1 MLAHFHVSPIINLL
15 SIQVGLPKAA
25 GGPDPASE
33 WTTGFYKE
41 PVSGP
46 IWVGTINLAGDGQ
59 ADLRVHGGADKAIN
73 LYPFEHY
80 ACWLHELEIQ
90 ELPNGAFGENLTTT
104 GAVEADVC
112 IGDIFEIGGATG
124 ALVQISQPRQPCWKL
139 SRRWKIKDLTAR
151 VERSGRTGW
160 YFRVLREGSI
170 EPRVQLQLVTR
181 PHPEWTVSLANEVM
195 HQRKEDFEVARR
207 LAECP
212 ALSQSWKNSLS
223 RRALTKTDTDTSP
236 RLREPSAAG

>member
-1 MLAHFHVSPIINLL
+1 MLAYFHVNPVIDLL
-15 SIQVGLPKAA
+15 SIQVGLPKTI
-25 GGPDPASE
+25 GGPDPVSE
-33 WTTGFYKE
+33 WTTSFYKE

-46 IWVGTINLAGDGQ
+46 IWVGTTNLAGDGQ

-80 ACWLHELEIQ
+80 AGWLHEVEIQ
-90 ELPNGAFGENLTTT
+90 ELPKGAFGENLTTT
-104 GAVEADVC
+104 GAVETDVC

-139 SRRWKIKDLTAR
+139 SRRWQIKDLAAR
-151 VERSGRTGW
+151 VERTGRTGW

-170 EPRVQLQLVTR
+170 EPGVQLQLVAR

-195 HQRKEDFEVARR
+195 HQRKADFEVARC

-212 ALSQSWKNSLS
+212 ALSQSWKHSLA
-223 RRALTKTDTDTSP
+223 RRALTQTNADPSL
-236 RLREPSAAG
+236 RLRGPDAAS

>member
-1 MLAHFHVSPIINLL
+1 MPARFQVSTIINIL
-15 SIQVGLPKAA
+15 SIQVGLPKTI
-25 GGPDPASE
+25 GGPDPVSE
-33 WTTGFYKE
+33 WTTSFFKE

-46 IWVGTINLAGDGQ
+46 IWVGTTNLAGDGQ

-80 ACWLHELEIQ
+80 AGWRDELEIP
-90 ELPNGAFGENLTTT
+90 ELPKGAFGENLTTT

-139 SRRWKIKDLTAR
+139 SRRWNIKDLAAR
-151 VERSGRTGW
+151 VERTGRTGW

-170 EPRVQLQLVTR
+170 EPGNQLQLMAR
-181 PHPEWTVSLANEVM
+181 PHPEWPVALANEVM
-195 HQRKEDFEVARR
+195 HQRKEDFAMAHP
-207 LAECP
+207 LAGCP
-212 ALSQSWKNSLS
+212 ALSQSWQNSLS
-223 RRALTKTDTDTSP
+223 RRALTKTNPDTSSRVRGP
-236 RLREPSAAG
+236 GAAR

>member
-1 MLAHFHVSPIINLL
+1 MNPIKLI
-15 SIQVGLPKAA
+15 SIQIGLPKTI
-25 GGPDPASE
+25 GGPDPGNE
-33 WTTGFYKE
+33 WTTSFFKE

-46 IWVGTINLAGDGQ
+46 IWVGTTNLAGDGQ

-80 ACWLHELEIQ
+80 ANWRDELEIQ
-90 ELPNGAFGENLTTT
+90 ELPTGAFGENLTTT

-112 IGDIFEIGGATG
+112 IGDIFEIGGSTG

-139 SRRWKIKDLTAR
+139 SRRWNIKDLAAR
-151 VERSGRTGW
+151 VERTGRTGW
-160 YFRVLREGSI
+160 YCRVLREGNI
-170 EPRVQLQLVTR
+170 EPGTQLQLVVR

-195 HQRKEDFEVARR
+195 HQRQENFEVARR

-212 ALSQSWKNSLS
+212 ALSQSWKHSLS
-223 RRALTKTDTDTSP
+223 RRALTKTYMDTAP
-236 RLREPSAAG
+236 RLRDPGTAGYSAS

>member
-1 MLAHFHVSPIINLL
+1 MSTIIKLL
-15 SIQVGLPKAA
+15 SIQVGLPKAV

-33 WTTGFYKE
+33 WTTGFFKE

-46 IWVGTINLAGDGQ
+46 IWAGTTNLAGDGQ
-59 ADLRVHGGADKAIN
+59 GDLRVHGGADKAIN

-80 ACWLHELEIQ
+80 AYWLNELEIQ
-90 ELPNGAFGENLTTT
+90 KLSKGAFGENLTTT

-112 IGDIFEIGGATG
+112 IGDIFEIGGVTG
-124 ALVQISQPRQPCWKL
+124 VLVQISQPRQPCWKL
-139 SRRWKIKDLTAR
+139 SRHWNIKDLAAR
-151 VERSGRTGW
+151 VERTGRTGW

-170 EPRVQLQLVTR
+170 DPGGELRLVAR
-181 PHPEWTVSLANEVM
+181 SHPEWTVSLANEVM
-195 HQRKEDFEVARR
+195 HRRKEDFEVARR

-223 RRALTKTDTDTSP
+223 WRAQTTTNADTSP
-236 RLREPSAAG
+236 RLRDPSAAG